1 MALSMLAVHQAAQD
15 LLTCVCEALDRIPE
29 QMTGLDGCPCRTG
42 VVAGVP
48 AADGCD
54 GDCSAGPGE
63 YPGQLTVHTVRTYVA
78 ELPAYTNLQA
88 VRLDGTNCG
97 PNALTVVDL
106 MVTLWRC
113 SPGPTDEGCPP
124 SMADLEATAIQQ
136 HVDMMAV
143 TQAVTCC
150 YPSTDST
157 RRKGRRYSLGP
168 STALGPQGG
177 CVGFQ
182 TSVTVALD
190 GLAAPVPAAPLAGV
204 QPLSLGKP

>member
-1 MALSMLAVHQAAQD
+1 MALTLLSVHQAAQN
-15 LLTCVCEALDRIPE
+15 LLECVCEALDRIP
-29 QMTGLDGCPCRTG
+29 MDMPGLNGCPCRKG
-42 VVAGVP
+42 VVAGAP
-48 AADGCD
+48 AADSCD
-54 GDCSAGPGE
+54 GDCSVPAGE

-150 YPSTDST
+150 FPSTDST
-157 RRKGRRYSLGP
+157 RRKGRRYSLGQ

-182 TSVTVALD
+182 TAVTVALD
-190 GLAAPVPAAPLAGV
+190 GLAAPVPVVALTGA
-204 QPLSLGKP
+204 QPIESV

>member
-1 MALSMLAVHQAAQD
+1 MTLSMLSVHEVAEA

-29 QMTGLDGCPCRTG
+29 QMAGLHGCPCRTG
-42 VVAGVP
+42 VVAGAP

-54 GDCSAGPGE
+54 GSCSAAADE
-63 YPGQLTVHTVRTYVA
+63 YPGQLTVHVARTYVA
-78 ELPAYTNLQA
+78 ELPRYTNLQA
-88 VRLDGTNCG
+88 VLLEGTNCG

-106 MVTLWRC
+106 LVTLWRC

-124 SMADLEATAIQQ
+124 AMAELEATALQQ

-150 YPSTDST
+150 FPATDTT
-157 RRKGRRYSLGP
+157 RRRGRRYSLGV

-182 TSVTVALD
+182 TTVTVALD
-190 GLAAPVPAAPLAGV
+190 GLAAPVPLAPLEAVQSFDKAAP
-204 QPLSLGKP
+204 

>member
-1 MALSMLAVHQAAQD
+1 MPVNMLSVHQVAES
-15 LLTCVCEALDRIPE
+15 LLTCVCEALDRVPE
-29 QMTGLDGCPCRTG
+29 QMPGLDGCPCRTG
-42 VVAGVP
+42 VVAGAP

-54 GDCSAGPGE
+54 GACSAAADE
-63 YPGQLTVHTVRTYVA
+63 YAGQLTVHVVRTYVA
-78 ELPAYTNLQA
+78 ELPRYTNLQA
-88 VRLDGTNCG
+88 VLLEGANCG

-124 SMADLEATAIQQ
+124 TMAELEATALQQ

-150 YPSTDST
+150 FPETDPT
-157 RRKGRRYSLGP
+157 RRKGRRYSLGA
-168 STALGPQGG
+168 STAIGPQGG

-182 TSVTVALD
+182 TAVTVALD
-190 GLAAPVPAAPLAGV
+190 GLTAPVLPVALADA
-204 QPLSLGKP
+204 QPVGKAL